1 MGLHSNHK
9 IIPLNDIE
17 SLQKENCTLD
27 TKELNDF
34 PSFNLL
40 NYNDKIII
48 QNSLVTIET
57 YLKELYEENDDA
69 YFICFLLLI
78 YNFRRYFSIKG
89 DRKIKH
95 NKNKKK

>member
-1 MGLHSNHK
+1 M
-9 IIPLNDIE
+9 
-17 SLQKENCTLD
+17 
-27 TKELNDF
+27 
-34 PSFNLL
+34 

-89 DRKIKH
+89 DRKMKH
-95 NKNKKK
+95 DKIKKK